1 MPAMRLLP
9 LVLISVCV
17 ACNSRPAG
25 DGAVACGTL
34 EPRSSDE
41 VALCNALDQAVIAN
55 VALPSGTPP
64 ATGWPAIV
72 VLHGSGGLHQA
83 QGEGDELGPCSMV
96 LHDQFRIWRDI
107 LNERGY
113 AVIMPDSFYSRGFC
127 EWREPFD
134 EVPRELD
141 ERERLIVRTFDARAA
156 IDWLCEHDEIDC
168 DRVALL
174 GFSNG
179 ASVVLTTTHDDP
191 STLSDARLATL
202 APVQPLRG
210 GVAYY
215 PGCGLSSQLADTLDG
230 SALARFL
237 SPAAPLLVQHAAL
250 DPLLDTCAELRD
262 AQVDAVAAARGRSE
276 DWFELNVYANAEHGF
291 DVWFTGDPQANL
303 DARTAAQASTL
314 DALAGWM
321 Q

>member
-1 MPAMRLLP
+1 MRKPLL
-9 LVLISVCV
+9 LSLLASM
-17 ACNSRPAG
+17 ACNQRPSG
-25 DGAVACGTL
+25 DGAQPCGSL
-34 EPRSSDE
+34 MPRGEQE

-55 VALPSGTPP
+55 VSLPSGSPP
-64 ATGWPAIV
+64 VTGWPAVV
-72 VLHGSGGLHQA
+72 VLHGSGGLYQA

-96 LHDQFRIWRDI
+96 LHDQFRIWRD
-107 LNERGY
+107 LLVAAGY

-156 IDWLCEHDEIDC
+156 LDWACEHDEIDC

-191 STLSDARLATL
+191 STLSDPRFATL

-215 PGCGLSSQLADTLDG
+215 PGCGLSSQLADTLDTA
-230 SALARFL
+230 ALARFL

-250 DPLLDTCAELRD
+250 DGLLETCAELRD
-262 AQVDAVAAARGRSE
+262 PQVDAVAAEHGRSD
-276 DWFELNVYANAEHGF
+276 DWFDLRVYPNAEHGF

-303 DARTAAQASTL
+303 DARMAAQATTL
-314 DALAGWM
+314 AQLAEWFAG
-321 Q
+321 